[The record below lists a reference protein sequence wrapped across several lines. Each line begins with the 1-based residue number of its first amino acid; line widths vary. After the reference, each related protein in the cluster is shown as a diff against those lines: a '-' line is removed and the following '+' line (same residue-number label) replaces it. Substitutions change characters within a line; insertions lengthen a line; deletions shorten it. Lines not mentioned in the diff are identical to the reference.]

1 MRRDYPNVG
10 IVTFPI
16 YDSGITP
23 LSNLTSILGPFSRHI
38 HLITGNAGYAFFK
51 GNSQIRTYRIDHKEG
66 TNAFS
71 RVIRYVWTQLR
82 YSPILIGLAKDVDL
96 LIFFMGGQDLLIP
109 MLISKLLGKNVVL
122 VFEGSAVEIRKARKD
137 FFFKPLSLLVK
148 TNCILSNKIVVYSER
163 LVKEYGLE
171 KHRSKILVAPRHFL
185 DFNKFKVEKQLSKRD
200 NLVGFIGRLYE
211 ERGILEFTRAIPKI
225 LEEREEATF
234 LIGGD
239 GPLRSS
245 IEKYIDKKRLS
256 RKIRVTGWIRH
267 EKLPTYMNELKLLVL
282 PSCTEGLPN
291 IMLEAMA
298 CGTPVLATP
307 VGGIPDVIRDGHTG
321 FLMKNNSPQC
331 IAENTIR
338 ALEHPNLEDIA
349 DNAKALVERE
359 FTYQTARERYRRILN
374 LVLQR

>member
-23 LSNLTSILGPFSRHI
+23 LSNLISILGPFSRHI

-51 GNSQIRTYRIDHKEG
+51 ENSQIRTYRIDHKEG

-71 RVIRYVWTQLR
+71 RVMRYVWTQLR
-82 YSPILIGLAKDVDL
+82 FSPILIGLAKDVDL

-163 LVKEYGLE
+163 LVQEYGLE

-338 ALEHPNLEDIA
+338 ALEHPNLEHIA
-349 DNAKALVERE
+349 DNAKAFVERE
-359 FTYQTARERYRRILN
+359 FTYQTARERYGRILN
-374 LVLQR
+374 LVLQG